1 MEINLTAWKL
11 QTERDHKREGETM
24 ADETEKGKTVIVRD
38 IPKELKKKFALKCLD
53 AEISQNKVMISL
65 MQGYVDGKFKI

>member
-1 MEINLTAWKL
+1 
-11 QTERDHKREGETM
+11 M